1 MSLYYLDLACCMG
14 ESILYM
20 YPLSSHTSHN
30 VSVIPHNDDNNM
42 LSFQLLVLIQW

>member
-14 ESILYM
+14 ENILYM
-20 YPLSSHTSHN
+20 YPLSSHN
-30 VSVIPHNDDNNM
+30 VSVIPHNDDNNT